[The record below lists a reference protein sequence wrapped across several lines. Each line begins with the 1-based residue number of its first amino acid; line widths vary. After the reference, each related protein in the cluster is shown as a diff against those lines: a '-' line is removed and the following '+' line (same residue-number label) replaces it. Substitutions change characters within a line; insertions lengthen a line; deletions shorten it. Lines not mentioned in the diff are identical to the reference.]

1 MKTKNLLTAAVAL
14 LMAGAAQA
22 QTNTWTSYS
31 FIEAQGGVQL
41 TSTNAPMDKLITP
54 TAALSFGHY
63 FTPVVGARLH
73 VNAWQSKSGLASTGQ
88 YYKWK
93 YVTPD
98 LDLLVNLT
106 NLFGKGSDH
115 ALNVILLGG
124 VGLNYA
130 WDNDELKDLNLPAN
144 TMPLAW
150 DKNRLSHNLRAGLR
164 LETNQAKPFGVS
176 LEVNANSL
184 DDRFNSKT
192 NDADDWMF
200 TAMLGLNFRFGHK
213 KAAPRYVTKTIEV
226 IDTFEVD
233 EPITIKV
240 KEKQPK
246 TKTETKHMKM
256 NEAIFFKIRESDANA
271 ASGIDEAIKKV
282 AELMKCSDDAMF
294 TVTGY
299 ADKGTGTA
307 KQNKKYAKQRA
318 DDVAKKLVEQYGL
331 DAKRLKTDS
340 KGDTVQPFEEND
352 KNRCVIVTGEGT
364 FRITTTEMVEV
375 EVEKQSTKKVQK
387 TKTREVQIKD
397 EIKEYLFLEVL
408 TDDQHLF
415 SFCEGGSE
423 DIVVATLT

>member
-31 FIEAQGGVQL
+31 FVEAQGGVQL

-150 DKNRLSHNLRAGLR
+150 DKNRLGHNLRAGLR

-192 NDADDWMF
+192 NDKDDWMF

-299 ADKGTGTA
+299 ADKGTGSA
-307 KQNKKYAKQRA
+307 KMNKKYAKQRA

-387 TKTREVQIKD
+387 TKTREVQIQE
-397 EIKEYLFLEVL
+397 EIK
-408 TDDQHLF
+408 
-415 SFCEGGSE
+415 
-423 DIVVATLT
+423 

>member
-73 VNAWQSKSGLASTGQ
+73 VNAWQSKSGLASTEQ

-150 DKNRLSHNLRAGLR
+150 DKNRLGHNLRAGLR

-299 ADKGTGTA
+299 ADKGTGSA
-307 KQNKKYAKQRA
+307 KMNKKYAKQRA

-387 TKTREVQIKD
+387 TKTREVQIQE
-397 EIKEYLFLEVL
+397 EIK
-408 TDDQHLF
+408 
-415 SFCEGGSE
+415 
-423 DIVVATLT
+423 

>member
-31 FIEAQGGVQL
+31 FVEAQGGVQL

-73 VNAWQSKSGLASTGQ
+73 VNAWQSKSGLAATEQ

-340 KGDTVQPFEEND
+340 KGDTVQPFEDND

-387 TKTREVQIKD
+387 TKTREVQIQE
-397 EIKEYLFLEVL
+397 EIK
-408 TDDQHLF
+408 
-415 SFCEGGSE
+415 
-423 DIVVATLT
+423 